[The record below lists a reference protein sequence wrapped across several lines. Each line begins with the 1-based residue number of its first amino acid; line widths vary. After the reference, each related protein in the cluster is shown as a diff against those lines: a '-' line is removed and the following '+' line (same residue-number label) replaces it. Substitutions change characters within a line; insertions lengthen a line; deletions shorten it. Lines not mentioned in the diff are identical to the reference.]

1 MESKRN
7 FYYNTEGVNGM
18 GGNSNIG
25 PTMPDESYAP
35 TEPDRSEQRRN
46 RDDLNGRRVYD
57 SGKPVTE
64 IERTSVIEDEQ
75 LVVVGWLVS
84 VSGDSMGKDFHLY
97 IGENVIGRGRNE
109 PGRVNLTDK
118 NIHSGG
124 ELVLFYD
131 PVNNQYT
138 IRPKEGGNCL
148 CYLNDTRS
156 ILEGLTLSPTTA
168 LRCGSGKSATM
179 SSAS

>member
-75 LVVVGWLVS
+75 LVVVDGWSASAATAWARIFTCIS
-84 VSGDSMGKDFHLY
+84 VKTSLDAAGTS
-97 IGENVIGRGRNE
+97 
-109 PGRVNLTDK
+109 
-118 NIHSGG
+118 
-124 ELVLFYD
+124 
-131 PVNNQYT
+131 
-138 IRPKEGGNCL
+138 
-148 CYLNDTRS
+148 
-156 ILEGLTLSPTTA
+156 LEG
-168 LRCGSGKSATM
+168 
-179 SSAS
+179 